1 MTTDSADVVII
12 GAGPY
17 GLSVASHLAGRG
29 IDYRLFGTPMH
40 TWRHHMPEGMW
51 LRSEGFASNL
61 SDPGDAF
68 TLARF
73 CADRGYDVGGW
84 GVPVPLDVY
93 CEYGEWFVE
102 QTDVPVE
109 DTHVLQLSRAGNGFL
124 LDLANG
130 DSVVANQVVI
140 AVGLTH
146 FRHVPEALGV
156 LPSELCAHSSSV
168 RGGIGSSGVA
178 GEQLQPATFAGRN
191 VVVIGA
197 GQSALENAALMY
209 EHGADVQILARAGS
223 VTWNPLPHSLD
234 RPPWQ
239 RLRQPVSG
247 LCTGKR
253 CWMAEHGPLV
263 FHALPDRTRLHL
275 ATSTL
280 GPSGAWWLRD
290 RIEGKVPIHFRHEP
304 RSARVDGSEVVLEFA
319 VNGERREIRTE
330 QVISATGYRVDLG
343 RIPFLDAGLRAS
355 VRSEGTF
362 PALTR
367 HFETSVPNLY
377 FVGAAS
383 AASFGPVARFVLG
396 ARFTARTVA
405 RRLSARSRGTRIA
418 PTARPMTTRRDS
430 MGSR

>member
-1 MTTDSADVVII
+1 MTTDSVDVVII

-17 GLSVASHLAGRG
+17 GLSVASHLARRG

-61 SDPGDAF
+61 SDPDDAF
-68 TLARF
+68 SLARF

-93 CEYGEWFVE
+93 CEYGEWFVQ

-130 DSVVANQVVI
+130 DSVVANQVVV

-146 FRHVPEALGV
+146 FRYVPAALGD

-168 RGGIGSSGVA
+168 RGGIGTSGVA
-178 GEQLQPATFAGRN
+178 GEQLQPATFAGRD

-197 GQSALENAALMY
+197 GQSALENAALMH
-209 EHGADVQILARAGS
+209 EHGAHVQIVARAGS
-223 VTWNPLPHSLD
+223 VTWNPLPHPLD
-234 RPPWQ
+234 RPAWQ
-239 RLRQPVSG
+239 RLRRPVGG
-247 LCTGKR
+247 LCTGMR
-253 CWMAEHGPLV
+253 CWAAEHGPLA

-275 ATSTL
+275 ATSTF

-304 RSARVDGSEVVLEFA
+304 RSARVEGSQVVLEFA
-319 VNGERREIRTE
+319 VDGERREIRTE

-355 VRSEGTF
+355 LRSQGTF

-367 HFETSVPNLY
+367 HFEASVPNLY
-377 FVGAAS
+377 FVGAAA

-396 ARFTARTVA
+396 ARFTARTVT
-405 RRLSARSRGTRIA
+405 RELSARSRRT
-418 PTARPMTTRRDS
+418 PMTSTARPVPTHGDS
-430 MGSR
+430 MRFR